1 MGAVL
6 SQVDELGEEHPIA
19 YLSRKLLPNEAKWD
33 IWELELA
40 AVVWATAACKH
51 YLAGTPCELV
61 TDSRI
66 VSTLINK
73 DVPNRRAN
81 WVIRLTEF
89 DLLVTHRKGEENR
102 NADFFSRWITEPAER
117 YDTWE
122 NSQRLN
128 LAEKTTFDEKTLQ
141 IANFEEEKAASL
153 RKKNF
158 WEFIKS
164 KQDEDSWIQKL
175 KAERLDKPHS
185 GYTLHEGV
193 LLFRQSTTL
202 SKYIPPTEVS
212 AIVVPKTLKKAVLN
226 MFHGNDSILGHLG
239 WFKTFHAIRERF
251 AWKGLTRDV
260 KRWIRSCQHCLSR
273 KAVPP
278 PHRRYNIS
286 DQIMAPMNRIAMDIV
301 GPLKKT
307 KRGNTH
313 ILTMFCPF
321 SHWPEA
327 FALSSTTA
335 KDVLTCLKKHIAMH
349 SVPAE
354 VLSDRGTN
362 FMAKKVHDFL
372 SSMGSYYKHTSPY
385 KPSSNGSV
393 EGFHSYLAKA
403 LSAVISPNHDD
414 WDEHL
419 ESVLFAYRATPMDAL
434 GMSPFEVIYGRK
446 PNLPIDCI
454 IGREMT
460 DQPIDSVE
468 DHRKMILNKARTSFP
483 AIRQEKT
490 DRHRQNQQSDR
501 DIKNKKFSVG
511 QKVYLHFPKGR
522 FRPIDGVTKFSK
534 VNDGPYTILDQRS
547 NGLVFR
553 VRNDR
558 TGFVSSVFVGRM
570 IPSEEWVHN
579 ASDMDF
585 PIPRPIEQA
594 PPPPPIAIP
603 IQEAKVEVCEQ
614 AESGANDFVFPEEPV
629 EMEVEEESVKW
640 LPPPPPAKKQQPQ
653 KRRGRPKKQAPT
665 GPSVE
670 SASLYERAY
679 NTTSR
684 MRAKKVHLMVE
695 DPVVT
700 LSQADINVNSSVR
713 RAQTFTIHI

>member
-1 MGAVL
+1 
-6 SQVDELGEEHPIA
+6 
-19 YLSRKLLPNEAKWD
+19 
-33 IWELELA
+33 
-40 AVVWATAACKH
+40 
-51 YLAGTPCELV
+51 
-61 TDSRI
+61 
-66 VSTLINK
+66 
-73 DVPNRRAN
+73 
-81 WVIRLTEF
+81 
-89 DLLVTHRKGEENR
+89 
-102 NADFFSRWITEPAER
+102 
-117 YDTWE
+117 
-122 NSQRLN
+122 
-128 LAEKTTFDEKTLQ
+128 
-141 IANFEEEKAASL
+141 
-153 RKKNF
+153 
-158 WEFIKS
+158 
-164 KQDEDSWIQKL
+164 
-175 KAERLDKPHS
+175 
-185 GYTLHEGV
+185 
-193 LLFRQSTTL
+193 
-202 SKYIPPTEVS
+202 
-212 AIVVPKTLKKAVLN
+212 
-226 MFHGNDSILGHLG
+226 
-239 WFKTFHAIRERF
+239 
-251 AWKGLTRDV
+251 
-260 KRWIRSCQHCLSR
+260 
-273 KAVPP
+273 
-278 PHRRYNIS
+278 
-286 DQIMAPMNRIAMDIV
+286 MNRIAMDIV

-511 QKVYLHFPKGR
+511 QNVYLHFPKGR

-594 PPPPPIAIP
+594 PPTSHCYPHSRS
-603 IQEAKVEVCEQ
+603 K
-614 AESGANDFVFPEEPV
+614 SG
-629 EMEVEEESVKW
+629 SV
-640 LPPPPPAKKQQPQ
+640 
-653 KRRGRPKKQAPT
+653 
-665 GPSVE
+665 
-670 SASLYERAY
+670 
-679 NTTSR
+679 
-684 MRAKKVHLMVE
+684 
-695 DPVVT
+695 
-700 LSQADINVNSSVR
+700 
-713 RAQTFTIHI
+713 